1 MLFRYI
7 FKLAVIFGRN
17 LYFIEALSVMKFRIV
32 AFLTAAFV
40 LGLFAL
46 SFETKTDAK
55 TTAELAALLPAS
67 EIVVTFDAQK
77 TFNTALPQILSANQD
92 KLAEINAHIDEIKTS
107 IGIDA
112 RQFEQIAVGMK
123 TTQTGAQTTDLD
135 PFILARGSFNSNQ
148 LITAAKLFSKG
159 KYAEEKIG
167 NRTIYIFKAE
177 SKPASGI
184 ASSTTPAKYSMIGKI
199 LGSLFKNISQEIAV
213 TAYDNNTLAFGTA
226 ARVREAFGAKK
237 STVSP
242 EILALANKKPN
253 AVLNFGGKMPKGM
266 GAFLPLDNDEIGK
279 TIDAINQ
286 LSGSLDVEGGK
297 SNIFISAKTLKTEEA
312 EQLYDTIDALRALGK
327 VFLGGNKNADKQVYA
342 RMVENANI
350 TRNGTEVSLSLEV
363 PQSDIDVIVGKK

>member
-1 MLFRYI
+1 
-7 FKLAVIFGRN
+7 
-17 LYFIEALSVMKFRIV
+17 MKFRIV
-32 AFLTAAFV
+32 VFLTAAFV

-92 KLAEINAHIDEIKTS
+92 KLAEINAQIDEIKTR

-177 SKPASGI
+177 SKPASVTTS
-184 ASSTTPAKYSMIGKI
+184 AASTTPAKYSMIGKI
-199 LGSLFKNISQEIAV
+199 LGSLFKNISGEIAV
-213 TAYDNNTLAFGTA
+213 TAYDDNTLAFGTA

-237 STVSP
+237 SKVSP
-242 EILALANKKPN
+242 EILALANKNPN

-297 SNIFISAKTLKTEEA
+297 SNLFISAKTLKTEEA

>member
-1 MLFRYI
+1 
-7 FKLAVIFGRN
+7 
-17 LYFIEALSVMKFRIV
+17 MKFKV
-32 AFLTAAFV
+32 AVFLTAAFV
-40 LGLFAL
+40 LGLFAF

-55 TTAELAALLPAS
+55 TTAELAALLPSS

-77 TFNTALPQILSANQD
+77 TLNTALPQILSANQD
-92 KLAEINAHIDEIKTS
+92 KLTEINAHIDEIKTK
-107 IGIDA
+107 IGLDP

-123 TTQTGAQTTDLD
+123 TTQTGAQTTELD
-135 PFILARGSFNSNQ
+135 PFILARGSFNSAQ

-159 KYAEEKIG
+159 KYTEEKIG
-167 NRTIYIFKAE
+167 NRTIYIFKTEPTA
-177 SKPASGI
+177 ASGTT
-184 ASSTTPAKYSMIGKI
+184 SGNSTPPAKNSMLGKI
-199 LGSLFKNISQEIAV
+199 LGSLFKNISKEIAI
-213 TAYDNNTLAFGTA
+213 TAYDNNTLAFGST

-237 STVSP
+237 SKVSQ
-242 EILALANKKPN
+242 EILALANKNPN

-266 GAFLPLDNDEIGK
+266 GAFLPLDNDELGK
-279 TIDAINQ
+279 TLDAINQ

-297 SNIFISAKTLKTEEA
+297 SNLFVSAKTLKPEEA
-312 EQLYDTIDALRALGK
+312 EQLYNTIDAIRELGK